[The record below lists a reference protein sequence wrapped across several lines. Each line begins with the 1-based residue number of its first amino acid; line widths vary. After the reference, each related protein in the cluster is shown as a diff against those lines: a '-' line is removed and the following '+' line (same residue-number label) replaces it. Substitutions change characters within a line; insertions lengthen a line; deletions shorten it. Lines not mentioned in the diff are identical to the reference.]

1 MSWNI
6 ISVSGN
12 KAMNFIFQTVLSKK
26 YTVLGVETVYQASA
40 ELKRSQADSIVIIDN
55 NNDEEVSSF
64 LQHLET
70 SFSSKDIHIILLSES
85 KDVKLKSA
93 FLKTVFPKPFNPQEV
108 AVYIDSIT
116 SKPSVAVFNS

>member
-1 MSWNI
+1 MSWKI
-6 ISVSGN
+6 ISISGN

-40 ELKRSQADSIVIIDN
+40 ELKRSESDCVVIIDD
-55 NNDEEVSSF
+55 NDREEVTAF

-70 SFSSKDIHIILLSES
+70 SFLSKDIHIILLSES
-85 KDVKLKSA
+85 KDVKLKST

-116 SKPSVAVFNS
+116 SKPSVTVFNS